1 MDEVV
6 NRSPTWMLQQAV
18 RRYLLVLTAALTAST
33 AMAERD
39 DILSSKDCRH
49 ALASLEV
56 QEAASSAAVQASS
69 PSGSQQSPAPD
80 LRLLSL
86 RRLAA
91 RACLGGHTELP
102 SAEQRYSTPPIAVP
116 PIVAVPPVAA
126 VPPPPPVLPSS
137 RPLVQPSRP
146 VEPLTTITACDAV
159 GCWASDG
166 TRLHRVGPN
175 LQGPRG
181 LCSVQGGVLHCP

>member
-1 MDEVV
+1 M
-6 NRSPTWMLQQAV
+6 AV
-18 RRYLLVLTAALTAST
+18 HRYLLALTAALAAST
-33 AMAERD
+33 AMAETNDLLLTSR
-39 DILSSKDCRH
+39 DCRQ

-56 QEAASSAAVQASS
+56 QEAASSAAVQAKS
-69 PSGSQQSPAPD
+69 PSGAQQLPAPD

-91 RACLGGHTELP
+91 RACLGGHAELP

-116 PIVAVPPVAA
+116 PVVAVPPVAA
-126 VPPPPPVLPSS
+126 VPPPPPVLSSS
-137 RPLVQPSRP
+137 RPMAPRSRP
-146 VEPLTTITACDAV
+146 VEPLTIITACDAV

-181 LCSVQGGVLHCP
+181 MCSMLGGVLHCP